1 MFTKYKLQKLKTKQ
15 ILHQTI
21 LKLQNSHSKIHSSA
35 GTMFCEA
42 KGQQEQWRRVSSTR
56 RRTKRWKK
64 QGSATASSP
73 FPVLAGVTCKTPKNA
88 TGSRF

>member
-1 MFTKYKLQKLKTKQ
+1 
-15 ILHQTI
+15 
-21 LKLQNSHSKIHSSA
+21 
-35 GTMFCEA
+35 MFCEA

-56 RRTKRWKK
+56 HRHWRRVGSRAAAQNAGKK

-73 FPVLAGVTCKTPKNA
+73 LPVLAGVTCKTPKNA